1 MTEESDLYTESGDH
15 YAPTEAYL
23 RSRLQTM
30 DPDTFEHFIA
40 DVWEQLGWYT
50 RVVGEP
56 GDKGIDVI
64 AAREGQK
71 QLVQA
76 KRYGPNT
83 TVGSPEVQQYASL
96 RLQEDGVDTVT
107 IVTTGEFSRQA
118 EDMAPDLGV
127 TLVDGE
133 DLLGILDDFDG
144 WGVVADYFDELKL
157 REDVEAADRDD
168 DRGDDAGG
176 WVDRVREWVP

>member
-1 MTEESDLYTESGDH
+1 MSDYYTEAGDH

-23 RSRLQTM
+23 RRRLQTM

-40 DVWEQLGWYT
+40 DVWERLGWYT

-71 QLVQA
+71 QLIQA

-96 RLQEDGVDTVT
+96 RLQEDDVDTVT
-107 IVTTGEFSRQA
+107 IVTTGGFSRQA
-118 EDMAPDLGV
+118 EDMAPDLDV
-127 TLVDGE
+127 VLIDGE
-133 DLLGILDDFDG
+133 DLLGILEDFDG
-144 WGVVADYFDELKL
+144 WGVVADYFDELER
-157 REDVEAADRDD
+157 REDVESPDAGDG
-168 DRGDDAGG
+168 RGDDAGG
-176 WVDRVREWVP
+176 WVDRVRDWVR